1 MNTSTPRKRSYASKI
16 RTDAAVDT
24 RLRILEAAKSLMGR
38 KGIDKVTI
46 AEIGEKAAVAASTIY
61 AIFKSKE
68 GILRALMEQTL
79 FGSPF
84 RSAQELLDS
93 VTDPVRLIELTAHVA
108 RAIYESESTD
118 LGLLRHAS
126 GFSLELRKIE
136 QEFEQIRYEMQE
148 RRLVLLFE
156 EGKAR
161 AGLSLEDARRI
172 LWMYT
177 SRDVYRMLVSD
188 GGWSPD
194 RYQDWLA
201 GTLLDALVDRKRGT

>member
-1 MNTSTPRKRSYASKI
+1 MNTSTPRKRSYSSQV

-24 RLRILEAAKSLMGR
+24 RLRILEAAKLLMGR

-46 AEIGEKAAVAASTIY
+46 AEIGENAAVAASTVY

-68 GILRALMEQTL
+68 GILRALMEQAL
-79 FGSPF
+79 FGGRF

-108 RAIYESESTD
+108 RAIYESESSD

-126 GFSLELRKIE
+126 GFSPDLRKIE
-136 QEFEQIRYEMQE
+136 QEFERMRYDMQE
-148 RRLVLLFE
+148 QRLVLLFE
-156 EGKAR
+156 ASKAR

-172 LWMYT
+172 MWMYT
-177 SRDVYRMLVSD
+177 SRDVYRMMVSD
-188 GGWSPD
+188 SGWSPD

-201 GTLLDALVDRKRGT
+201 GTLLEALVDRRSWT